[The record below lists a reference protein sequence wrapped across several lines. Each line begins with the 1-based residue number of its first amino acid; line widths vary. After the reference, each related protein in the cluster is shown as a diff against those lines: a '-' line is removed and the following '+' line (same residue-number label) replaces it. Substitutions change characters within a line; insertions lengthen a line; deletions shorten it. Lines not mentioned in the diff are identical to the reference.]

1 MIISM
6 YSILDEGLLQTV
18 EIQIRQLF
26 EVYNNF
32 FGFIDLSHFAQWI
45 HSWGVPLLML
55 ESEELDQCQLFFL
68 LLF

>member
-1 MIISM
+1 MIISV
-6 YSILDEGLLQTV
+6 YSLLDKGLLLAV
-18 EIQIRQLF
+18 EIQIRQLS

-32 FGFIDLSHFAQWI
+32 FGFINLSHFAQWI

-55 ESEELDQCQLFFL
+55 KPEELDQCQLFLL